1 MKNARLEI
9 GDGKATLTLARPP
22 VNILDIATMSEIAG
36 ALDQA
41 AAEKDL
47 RLLVVEAE
55 GRAFCAGVDVG
66 EHMGDQAKVMIETFN
81 AFIAKFL
88 DFPLPTVALA
98 KGAALGGGLE
108 MLMACDMVYAT
119 DNAVF
124 GQPEIKVGVYP
135 PPATVLL
142 PPMVGTRKAAEM
154 IMTGCHVA
162 ADEAK
167 SIGLVTNVFSGDDFD
182 AETEKIL
189 DSILN
194 LSGSVLRHTVEVM
207 RFGQRFLQVMEPIT
221 GHYLEKLMQ
230 SKDAQE
236 GLGAFLE
243 KRPPEWTHE

>member
-1 MKNARLEI
+1 MKNATLEI
-9 GDGKATLTLARPP
+9 ADGKAVLTLANPP
-22 VNILDIATMSEIAG
+22 LNVLDIATMAEIAG

-47 RLLVVEAE
+47 RVLVLQAD

-66 EHMGDQAKVMIETFN
+66 EHMGDKAKVMIETFN

-88 DFPLPTVALA
+88 SFPLPTVALV
-98 KGAALGGGLE
+98 KGAALGGGCE

-119 DNAVF
+119 PKAIF

-142 PPMVGTRKAAEM
+142 PAMVGTKKAAEM
-154 IMTGCHVA
+154 ILTGGHVDA
-162 ADEAK
+162 AEARQ
-167 SIGLVTNVFSGDDFD
+167 IGLISNVFDEENFD
-182 AETEKIL
+182 EETGKVIDGL
-189 DSILN
+189 LN

-207 RFGQRFLQVMEPIT
+207 RFGDRFMQVMDPVT
-221 GHYLEKLMQ
+221 AHYLESLMKT
-230 SKDAQE
+230 KDAQE

-243 KRPPEWTHE
+243 KRPPEWKHE